1 MKHGREEVRVLSF
14 TEHAP
19 LQDVLAGA
27 TIIDDDVTLP
37 AETATATQQV
47 STSVA
52 ELMAPLRPFLDDA
65 RVLELAIN
73 QPGELFLETTQHWM
87 RVPCQEMDFRHCLS
101 LANAIATATNQT
113 INETTPILSATLA
126 TQERVQIVIPPT
138 VEDGLVS
145 FTFRKPSKTIWTLDD
160 FTRQGVFNRSNAVQT
175 ADEATDWDNH
185 SQIKPCGVHLNVDSP
200 DEVRDKRHLLE
211 PFEIELLQL
220 LWSGQIAQFMKQAV
234 KTRRNLAVS
243 GATGSGKTTFMK
255 GIMQECS
262 RAERLITIEDARE
275 IFLPNHPNKVHLLYS
290 KGGQGVATVTASK
303 LLVSCLRMKP
313 DRILLA
319 EIREAECYD
328 FLRVAASGH
337 PGSITSLHAGSCMEA
352 FEQMG
357 LMIRQSEAGAGLAH
371 AETQRLLRLLLDVI
385 VQYSKQGGRRC
396 VTEIYYRPLRKKEL
410 AV

>member
-1 MKHGREEVRVLSF
+1 MKYASEEVRVLSF
-14 TEHAP
+14 TEHVP
-19 LQDVLAGA
+19 STDVLAEATVIHDEFNLPGEA
-27 TIIDDDVTLP
+27 TI
-37 AETATATQQV
+37 ETQQV

-52 ELMAPLRPFLDDA
+52 ELMAPLRPYLDDS

-73 QPGELFLETTQHWM
+73 RPGELFLETTQHWM
-87 RVPCQEMDFRHCLS
+87 RVSCPEMDYQHCLS

-160 FTRQGVFNRSNAVQT
+160 FTRQGIFNRGHTMQT
-175 ADEATDWDNH
+175 ANETAVDDVRYV
-185 SQIKPCGVHLNVDSP
+185 IKPCGVHLNVDSP
-200 DEVRDKRHLLE
+200 DEVRDKRQLLE
-211 PFEIELLQL
+211 PFEIDLLHL

-255 GIMQECS
+255 GIMQECL

-290 KGGQGVATVTASK
+290 KGGQGVASVTASK

-385 VQYSKQGGRRC
+385 VQYNKLGGRRC

-410 AV
+410 ST